1 MAVDAF
7 VPTLWSKKW
16 QDILDPNLVYGN
28 CCNRDYEGEIKN
40 MGDTVR
46 VNTIG
51 PVTISTYVANTI
63 NLTPE
68 QIQGAGQP
76 MTIDQA
82 NYFYFALDDV
92 NKAQINVNVMEQ
104 AIRRASF
111 GMRDVID
118 EYQAALMAA
127 GVHEDNVL
135 ETSGTTSS
143 SATNPIIVGEG
154 NVNCYELLVDIS
166 TRLNKA
172 NVPGSD
178 RWVVVNPDFVGELLK
193 DSRFSNFATAGSFEI
208 IKSGSSA
215 GPENGNLT
223 SMLKTL
229 TGFSMYVSNQ
239 VPVTGSVYT
248 ILAGYKGATSFAQQI
263 AEGSPEAFRLQTGFA
278 DAVRGLQLY
287 GGKVFEPAGLA
298 AAYVQ
303 YAAA

>member
-1 MAVDAF
+1 
-7 VPTLWSKKW
+7 
-16 QDILDPNLVYGN
+16 
-28 CCNRDYEGEIKN
+28 

-178 RWVVVNPDFVGELLK
+178 RWVVVNPDFSRMPGLAILLPLVLLK
-193 DSRFSNFATAGSFEI
+193 LLS
-208 IKSGSSA
+208 
-215 GPENGNLT
+215 P
-223 SMLKTL
+223 
-229 TGFSMYVSNQ
+229 
-239 VPVTGSVYT
+239 VPVQGQKMV
-248 ILAGYKGATSFAQQI
+248 ILPPCLKPSP
-263 AEGSPEAFRLQTGFA
+263 GSPCM
-278 DAVRGLQLY
+278 
-287 GGKVFEPAGLA
+287 
-298 AAYVQ
+298 
-303 YAAA
+303 

>member
-7 VPTLWSKKW
+7 IPTLWSKKFK
-16 QDILDPNLVYGN
+16 DVLDPALVYAN
-28 CCNRDYEGEIKN
+28 CVNRDYEGEIKN

-51 PVTISTYVANTI
+51 PVTISPYVTNTL
-63 NLTPE
+63 NLLPE

-76 MTIDQA
+76 MVIDQA

-118 EYQAALMAA
+118 EFLSALLAA

-135 ETSGTTSS
+135 EVTGTTSS
-143 SATNPIIVGEG
+143 SVAQPILLPAATPDL
-154 NVNCYELLVDIS
+154 CYELLVDLS

-172 NVPGSD
+172 NVPGGD
-178 RWVVVNPDFVGELLK
+178 RWAVLPPDFVGRMLK
-193 DSRFSNFATAGSFEI
+193 DDRFTSFATSGSFEN
-208 IKSGSSA
+208 IKGGSSA
-215 GPENGNLT
+215 GGEDGNLLP
-223 SMLKTL
+223 MLRML
-229 TGFSMYVSNQ
+229 TGFDIYVSNQ
-239 VPVTGSVYT
+239 VPVGGATVYT
-248 ILAGYKGATSFAQQI
+248 IIAGYKGAASFATQI
-263 AEGSPEAFRLQTGFA
+263 AEGQPEAFRLQTGFA

-298 AAYVQ
+298 SAYIQ
-303 YAAA
+303 FT